1 MKKIMICALAVGM
14 FTACSQEETLS
25 TQAPL
30 QISFANAYVNNATRA
45 AIDPSFSINGAN
57 GTTKLVGFDVWGF
70 MDETSGVVFN
80 GEDVTGGDGAWT
92 YSNTQY
98 WAPNHTY
105 YFGALAPMN
114 SKNIGYN
121 STDGSAGKFG
131 LGNVHFV
138 NENGTEDLIYAA
150 ATKTTPAEI
159 TSDPG
164 AVKLE
169 FNHLLSKVKFSFT
182 NGFNNDNAFITV
194 KNIRMTAPKEATI
207 NLNQENWW
215 SSNEDG
221 KGWALWGQSPDI
233 TLDFGDMETPKVAE
247 GKSSESTYER
257 FTFPAK
263 GTREYIVTFDVE
275 LYMGDQLAY
284 SNNLMTKISGA
295 ELFMGKAYNFHAEIN
310 SENIVPG
317 DDPNAKL
324 YPIEFT
330 ATVKDWEDGNGY
342 DGEDIDTGSLPV
354 LTGEAATCPADKTT
368 TLPTSAVIASS
379 VNVLGTLDGNGNTL
393 FAAEE
398 PTNNGL
404 VCPEGTATVKNVTID
419 GENRMTTDNKGLRA
433 IYITKA
439 GTYTIDNVKVEDVT
453 YAINVNTKAD
463 VELNVTNSTLEGW
476 TSYGS
481 TTTATFKNTSF
492 TCGTYAYFRPY
503 GNTTLEDCNFEDG
516 FVIDFSQLTANATKI
531 TFKNCKY
538 NGTLITAENI
548 NTLKSSASEP
558 VAFIENYDATV
569 VAF

>member
-310 SENIVPG
+310 ADNIVPG

-330 ATVKDWEDGNGY
+330 ATVKDWDNNNGDEYVY
-342 DGEDIDTGSLPV
+342 DGEDIKTYTAIATEKELAAAAAAGGKFTLASDITLTSTLAVSENMTLKLNGKTLKNKIDNAKTDVIVVAENATLTIEGEGTVEAVTGND
-354 LTGEAATCPADKTT
+354 GY
-368 TLPTSAVIASS
+368 AVIAD
-379 VNVLGTLDGNGNTL
+379 GTVIINGGTFKAGKDAEGAANAVVYVRGNGKAYVNGGEFPNENNSAYVLNKKDADRATTTIEVKGGT
-393 FAAEE
+393 FTGFNPANNAAE
-398 PTNNGL
+398 G
-404 VCPEGTATVKNVTID
+404 
-419 GENRMTTDNKGLRA
+419 
-433 IYITKA
+433 A
-439 GTYTIDNVKVEDVT
+439 GTNFVVEGYESVENPT
-453 YAINVNTKAD
+453 GVWTVQAKA
-463 VELNVTNSTLEGW
+463 NN
-476 TSYGS
+476 
-481 TTTATFKNTSF
+481 
-492 TCGTYAYFRPY
+492 
-503 GNTTLEDCNFEDG
+503 
-516 FVIDFSQLTANATKI
+516 
-531 TFKNCKY
+531 
-538 NGTLITAENI
+538 
-548 NTLKSSASEP
+548 
-558 VAFIENYDATV
+558 
-569 VAF
+569 